1 MNTCESWR
9 DSEEKLRDI
18 LTNSAISEGI
28 KEACAWSTL
37 AVAVRFAERQRQED
51 RKKVKKL
58 QEQLEEQKLFSN
70 ALVGMVSKLRRTQE
84 REREQAQSQ
93 LQQSLATLH
102 GVEEERDLFRGE
114 LLRVVRAQSQ
124 QQAGVQEEKGNGAQT
139 VGMLAFTRNTA
150 SYWTRGEILSGPGQE
165 TAAAAPVTT
174 AVGEEVTQGKGL
186 SLPGDDKEM
195 AVSSCPQVLGAS
207 AQAGQLLPLNL
218 SQYSYSFLSTFSLP
232 GAAAGTGAVLPEK
245 NSTARGLGKHLPT
258 MKFLPKRFKQ
268 YPGLSHSP
276 STTTIRRKSGD
287 WDCDQCHLMN
297 FSWRKM
303 CFKCKKIPAHMRK

>member
-9 DSEEKLRDI
+9 DSEKKLRDI

-37 AVAVRFAERQRQED
+37 AVAVRFAERQKQED

-70 ALVGMVSKLRRTQE
+70 ALVGMVSKLRCTQE

-114 LLRVVRAQSQ
+114 LLRVVSAQSQ

-139 VGMLAFTRNTA
+139 VGMLAFAHNTA
-150 SYWTRGEILSGPGQE
+150 SYWTRGETLRGSGQE
-165 TAAAAPVTT
+165 TAAAPVTT
-174 AVGEEVTQGKGL
+174 AVGGEVTQGKVL
-186 SLPGDDKEM
+186 SLLGDDKGM
-195 AVSSCPQVLGAS
+195 AVLSCPQVLGAS

-218 SQYSYSFLSTFSLP
+218 SQYSYSFLPTFCLP
-232 GAAAGTGAVLPEK
+232 GAAAETGAALPEK

-258 MKFLPKRFKQ
+258 TKFLPERFKQ

-276 STTTIRRKSGD
+276 SPTTIRRKSGD